1 MNPPYGTALIINVQH
16 FEGTTKE
23 GVTLDLR
30 RGSHIDFE
38 NLKQAWTQFGFNV
51 VAHEDLKADEIRT
64 VAQDTVSSSFAS
76 GITTHGDRGK
86 IYGSDSEYLEIK
98 EVTDAFKTIKC
109 PSLAGKP
116 KLFIIVASGVRQN
129 FTGRSMLAAVD
140 LTNPTVTLAT
150 GSGDPNTPVAGVKTD
165 APARCEPA
173 PMIGLTDA
181 VKANGDDDYDH
192 MNDSIFREK
201 LDQDEPHF
209 LNAISLAPGKLK
221 LNSGPVSC
229 YCILCH
235 VHGYLIVVLWYTVMC
250 IFV

>member
-16 FEGTTKE
+16 FHGTTKE

-38 NLKQAWTQFGFNV
+38 NLKQAWKQFGFDV
-51 VAHEDLKADEIRT
+51 VAYEDLKADEIRT
-64 VAQDTVSSSFAS
+64 VAQDTANKINKNSSIFVSA
-76 GITTHGDRGK
+76 ITTHGDRGK

-98 EVTDAFKTIKC
+98 EVTDAFKTTKC

-129 FTGRSMLAAVD
+129 FTGGSILPAVG
-140 LTNPTVTLAT
+140 LTNPTATLET
-150 GSGDPNTPVAGVKTD
+150 DSGDPNTPVAGVTTD

-173 PMIGLTDA
+173 PMIGLTNA
-181 VKANGDDDYDH
+181 VKPGGGDDDDYDH

-201 LDQDEPHF
+201 LDPDEPHF
-209 LNAISLAPGKLK
+209 LIAISLAPDKPVTGYQSQLHSGKGGVSVNLF
-221 LNSGPVSC
+221 NS
-229 YCILCH
+229 
-235 VHGYLIVVLWYTVMC
+235 
-250 IFV
+250 